1 MLDIRYSNRYR
12 RPPTDNKIRMEGIT
26 WIDWL
31 VLVGYILG
39 ISAIGLFASK
49 RVQNT
54 ASFFI
59 SDRSWGKFTM
69 MLFAFGTGTH
79 SDQAVGVASKAYTSG
94 ASGIWYQWL
103 WLPVTPF
110 YWLIA
115 PIFRR
120 TRALTTSDY
129 FEARYSGGLGGLYAI
144 VGILQLTVT
153 IGVMLKGAGA
163 MIDAL
168 TGGVIPS
175 AWAIWGMTLMFLIYG
190 MAGGLSAAIITDF
203 IQGIFTIVLSFII
216 LPFALDA
223 VGGISGLKS
232 TINNPNFFEIVAPGE
247 IGIFYIVVIAING
260 LIGWVTQPQN
270 LANCSAGRTELE
282 GRWGVAGGNLIKRV
296 CTIAW
301 VLTGMVAV
309 GMYAGTDFHIDYVYG
324 KMAADLLPS
333 VAPGLMGIF
342 IASLLAA
349 VMSSCDA
356 FMISS
361 SALFT
366 KNIYQRFFVKNQSD
380 RHYLQV
386 GRWAALGVVLIG
398 INFAFAFSS
407 VVKGLEVFWSMQAMM
422 GIAFWVG
429 LFWRKTTTKAAW
441 AATLVSLGTW
451 LATSRLE
458 LFGNVLYNFNDFAS
472 EILPA
477 WMLWDGAIYLPWQ
490 MLLYLVAGLLTIIL
504 VSFFT
509 EPVEERKL
517 NQFYMC
523 LRTPVLTPEPE
534 VTPFTLPE
542 GVEPAPRRVLFD
554 HPDFEIP
561 KPGRTAVWGFLI
573 ICLLILALVACFFW
587 ILA

>member
-1 MLDIRYSNRYR
+1 
-12 RPPTDNKIRMEGIT
+12 MESIT

-31 VLVGYILG
+31 VLIIYILG
-39 ISAIGLFASK
+39 ISFVGIYASR
-49 RVQNT
+49 RVKNT
-54 ASFFI
+54 ANFFI
-59 SDRSWGKFTM
+59 SDRKWGKLTM

-79 SDQAVGVASKAYTSG
+79 SDQAVGVASKAYTTG

-129 FEARYSGGLGGLYAI
+129 FEARYSSKLGGLYAV
-144 VGILQLTVT
+144 VGMLQLVVT

-168 TGGVIPS
+168 TNGAIPS
-175 AWAIWGMTLMFLIYG
+175 SWAILGMTVMFLIYG

-203 IQGIFTIVLSFII
+203 IQGIFTVILSFII
-216 LPFALDA
+216 LPFALNA
-223 VGGISGLKS
+223 VGGIAGLKS
-232 TINNPNFFEIVAPGE
+232 TVNDPAFFEIVTPGE

-270 LANCSAGRTELE
+270 LANCSAGRTEME
-282 GRWGVAGGNLIKRV
+282 GRWGVAGGNFIKRV

-309 GMYAGTDFHIDYVYG
+309 GMYAGEDFHIDYVYG
-324 KMAADLLPS
+324 KMAADLLPA
-333 VAPGLMGIF
+333 VAPGLIGIF

-366 KNIYQRFFVKNQSD
+366 KNLYQRFFVKDKSD
-380 RHYLQV
+380 AHYLMV
-386 GRWAALGVVLIG
+386 GRIAALGVVLLG
-398 INFAFAFSS
+398 LNFAFVFSS

-429 LFWRKTTTKAAW
+429 LFWRKATPAGAW
-441 AATLVSLGTW
+441 AATLMSLGVW
-451 LATSRLE
+451 LATSRVE
-458 LFGNVLYNFNDFAS
+458 LFGSVLYDFDNYAAS
-472 EILPA
+472 ILPH
-477 WMLWDGAIYLPWQ
+477 WMLWEGSIYLPWQ
-490 MLLYLVAGLLTIIL
+490 MILYLVAGLITIIV
-504 VSFFT
+504 VSRFT
-509 EPVEERKL
+509 RPVDDAKLER
-517 NQFYMC
+517 FYTC
-523 LRTPVLTPEPE
+523 LRTPVLKEEPE
-534 VTPFTLPE
+534 VAPFTLPE
-542 GVEPAPRRVLFD
+542 DVTPGKRDVLWD

-561 KPGRTAVWGFLI
+561 RPGKTAVTGFLV
-573 ICLLILALVACFFW
+573 ICGLILVLVAGFFLILA
-587 ILA
+587 